1 MSEHERAEGQPAATG
16 HVGGTAADAGRE
28 AVAREIGDRLAQARQ
43 DQRFSLEDVSARLKV
58 AAHKLAAIE
67 QGDVAALPDVTF
79 AKGVMRAYA
88 RMLQVDIDALLARF
102 HAQAVPVVEI
112 GMRREGGLNESF
124 DDRNRFGSGGS
135 GGRWIWL
142 ALVVAVIGG
151 GVLFGLDHFKQW
163 MEARKENLTAPP
175 AAEATVQG
183 GEPGTV
189 TAALPPV
196 MAASDAPAPSE
207 ALPASGPAV
216 VAPAAPAS
224 AGIAASAAAPAP
236 AMPASAAP
244 AAAAPAATAVSTA
257 VAGTGELRIRFASD
271 TWYEIRDR
279 GGKVVLGGTA
289 RAGQDLSGGGTPPY
303 KIVIGNVKGVESLTR
318 NGTPVD
324 LQSAN
329 RNNVAR
335 LTLP

>member
-1 MSEHERAEGQPAATG
+1 MSEHERAVGQTAATG

-28 AVAREIGDRLAQARQ
+28 AVAREIGERLAQARQ

-58 AAHKLAAIE
+58 GAHKLAAIE
-67 QGDVAALPDVTF
+67 QGDVAALPDLTF

-88 RMLQVDIDALLARF
+88 RILQIDIDTLLARF
-102 HAQAVPVVEI
+102 HAQAVPVVDI

-124 DDRNRFGSGGS
+124 DDRKRFGASGS

-142 ALVVAVIGG
+142 ALVVALIGG
-151 GVLFGLDHFKQW
+151 GAWFGLDHFKQW
-163 MEARKENLTAPP
+163 LETRKENLTAPP
-175 AAEATVQG
+175 AAQATVQG
-183 GEPGTV
+183 SEPGTV

-196 MAASDAPAPSE
+196 MAASDALAPV
-207 ALPASGPAV
+207 AAV
-216 VAPAAPAS
+216 VPAAPAPV
-224 AGIAASAAAPAP
+224 AVAASAAAPVAQVEPVAPVAP
-236 AMPASAAP
+236 APAAP
-244 AAAAPAATAVSTA
+244 AAADA
-257 VAGTGELRIRFASD
+257 GELRIRFASE

-279 GGKVVLGGTA
+279 SGKVVLGGTA

-324 LQSAN
+324 LQVAN
-329 RNNVAR
+329 RSNVAR

>member
-1 MSEHERAEGQPAATG
+1 MSEHERAEGQTEATG

-28 AVAREIGDRLAQARQ
+28 AVAREIGERLSQARQ

-67 QGDVAALPDVTF
+67 QGDVSALPDVTF

-88 RMLQVDIDALLARF
+88 RMLHIDIDALLARF

-163 MEARKENLTAPP
+163 IEARKENLTAPP
-175 AAEATVQG
+175 AAEATAQG
-183 GEPGTV
+183 SAAGTV
-189 TAALPPV
+189 TAPLPPV

-207 ALPASGPAV
+207 ALPASGPVA
-216 VAPAAPAS
+216 VAPVPAPAVAAP
-224 AGIAASAAAPAP
+224 ASAAAPAP
-236 AMPASAAP
+236 VAVP
-244 AAAAPAATAVSTA
+244 AAAPAAS
-257 VAGTGELRIRFASD
+257 TGELHIRFAAD

-279 GGKVVLGGTA
+279 SGKIVLGGTA
-289 RAGQDLSGGGTPPY
+289 RAGQDFSGGGTPPY

-318 NGTPVD
+318 NGSPVD
-324 LQSAN
+324 LQAAN